1 MPSQRL
7 LVLKD
12 VFNYGDSQE
21 QMDDAR
27 VTVDDTRVLIKPH
40 DSDEGVVLDFS
51 RDQWLELVEFVRW
64 VWQPGPEGA
73 PVGGRE

>member
-12 VFNYGDSQE
+12 VFIYDENQDKT
-21 QMDDAR
+21 DDAR
-27 VTVDDTRVLIKPH
+27 VTVDEQRVLIKPH
-40 DSDEGVVLDFS
+40 DSAEPIILDFS

-64 VWQPGPEGA
+64 VWQPPTTA
-73 PVGGRE
+73 GRE

>member
-1 MPSQRL
+1 MSSQRL

-12 VFNYGDSQE
+12 VFNYGEDDSHT
-21 QMDDAR
+21 DDAR
-27 VTVDDTRVLIKPH
+27 VTVDDQRVLIKPH

-64 VWQPGPEGA
+64 VWQPPT
-73 PVGGRE
+73 VGGRE